1 MSATINPEN
10 FGKNLRRLVKEQFG
24 TQESFANALSKSTRQ
39 VRRWFSDGID
49 DIDTAMRI
57 ANVLNTTPQA
67 LFS

>member
-24 TQESFANALSKSTRQ
+24 TQEGFANALNKSTRQ

-49 DIDTAMRI
+49 DIDTAMEI